1 MDSKQMRIL
10 ILLIKIQSMLILGAV
25 CWLLP
30 SLAFGH
36 TGDGPHNGF
45 THGFVHPL
53 SGLDHVLAM
62 VAVGLWAAQR
72 HDRMIWL
79 IPLSFVAIMGLGGLL
94 GMIVMPVNVAEHGI
108 VLSLLILGLLLASMM
123 QLPVSISIMLIGLFA
138 LSHGYA
144 HGSEMPPGV
153 ALWSYAAGFMLA
165 TLGLHLCGIALGL
178 LFKKLAHTNWL
189 RLSGLMI
196 ACYGGFLWLQ

>member
-1 MDSKQMRIL
+1 
-10 ILLIKIQSMLILGAV
+10 MLILGAV

-36 TGDGPHNGF
+36 TDDGPHNGF
-45 THGFVHPL
+45 THGFGHPL

-62 VAVGLWAAQR
+62 VVVGLWAAQR

-79 IPLSFVAIMGLGGLL
+79 IPLSFVAIMGLSGLL
-94 GMIVMPVNVAEHGI
+94 SMIVMPVNVAEHGI

-123 QLPVSISIMLIGLFA
+123 QLP
-138 LSHGYA
+138 
-144 HGSEMPPGV
+144 PGMT
-153 ALWSYAAGFMLA
+153 LWSYAAGFMLA

-178 LFKKLAHTNWL
+178 LFKKLTHTNWL